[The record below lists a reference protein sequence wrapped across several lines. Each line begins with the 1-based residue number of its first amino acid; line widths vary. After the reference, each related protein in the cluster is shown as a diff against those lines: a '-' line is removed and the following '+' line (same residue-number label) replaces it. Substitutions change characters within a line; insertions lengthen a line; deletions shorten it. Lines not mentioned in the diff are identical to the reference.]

1 MPLLIRRSLVAFAL
15 VCLAGTAVAPAAF
28 GQAADATKVPAPVD
42 VTIDTKDGVR
52 LVATYL
58 ASVKGKDAPTI
69 ICLHMFK
76 GNRRDMLALGTRLQ
90 KEGCAVILPDLRGHG
105 ESTTVILNGVE
116 KKFDAATMPPA
127 QFPNMVTQDMEAVK
141 KFLIG
146 ENNAGKLNI
155 ERLGIVAAEMSVQIA
170 VKWTVMDWAWPVLP
184 TLKQGQDV
192 KAIVM
197 LSPTMSFKTLNMSQE
212 VQSPQSPIREKI
224 SLLLICGAEDRA
236 SLTDSRRIQQM
247 LARFRPTPEKI
258 EDKTLFIDDTFKTKL
273 VGTKLLGEASLGV
286 DELIAQFV
294 ELRLAAPSYPWK
306 DRTTP

>member
-1 MPLLIRRSLVAFAL
+1 MPLLICRSFVALAL
-15 VCLAGTAVAPAAF
+15 VCLAGTAAAPAAF
-28 GQAADATKVPAPVD
+28 GQAGDTTKVPAPVD
-42 VTIDTKDGVR
+42 VTIETKDGVR

-76 GNRRDMLALGTRLQ
+76 GNRRDMLGLGIRLQ
-90 KEGCAVILPDLRGHG
+90 KEGCAVIMPDLRGHG
-105 ESTTVILNGVE
+105 DSTTVVLNGVE
-116 KKFDAATMPPA
+116 KKFEAATMPPA

-155 ERLGIVAAEMSVQIA
+155 ERLGIVGAEMSVQIA
-170 VKWTVMDWAWPVLP
+170 VKWTVMDWSWPVLP

-224 SLLLICGAEDRA
+224 SLLLI
-236 SLTDSRRIQQM
+236 
-247 LARFRPTPEKI
+247 FRPTPEKI
-258 EDKTLFIDDTFKTKL
+258 EDKTLFIDDTLKTKL

-286 DELIAQFV
+286 EELIAQFV
-294 ELRLAAPSYPWK
+294 ELRLAAPSFPWK